1 MRLRSILTV
10 PAGEPPSEAALGSE
24 ADAILMVLNDAAH
37 AVGRLREL
45 AVGALPAIR
54 AAGKFAVVTVN
65 HPRTQLLRDDLDA
78 IVTPDLAAVL
88 LPHCTDPQDFRDL
101 GVLLREFEYPRGIE
115 PGAVTVFPVID
126 TARGL
131 MRAAQIVDAVPRS
144 GGLVLDAPAY
154 ARDTGARE
162 ETEGPRLSYARGKV
176 VAAARAFDRNPLVTA
191 SALEARSLAQTGFAG
206 ALVGDLGAVT
216 IANAAF
222 VPTVAATERAKAHA
236 AAYESAR
243 AEGAWVARVGT
254 EVADAHSA
262 RKAKLTI
269 EAGGPQP

>member
-1 MRLRSILTV
+1 
-10 PAGEPPSEAALGSE
+10 
-24 ADAILMVLNDAAH
+24 
-37 AVGRLREL
+37 
-45 AVGALPAIR
+45 
-54 AAGKFAVVTVN
+54 
-65 HPRTQLLRDDLDA
+65 
-78 IVTPDLAAVL
+78 VTPDLAAVL
-88 LPHCTDPQDFRDL
+88 LPHCVDPQDFRDL

-131 MRAAQIVDAVPRS
+131 LRAAQIVDAVPRA
-144 GGLVLDAPAY
+144 GGLLFDGAGY

-176 VAAARAFDRNPLVTA
+176 VAAARAFDRSPLVTA

-206 ALVGDLGAVT
+206 ALVRDLGAVT

-222 VPTVAATERAKAHA
+222 LPTAAAVERAKAHVSG
-236 AAYESAR
+236 YESAR
-243 AEGAWVARVGT
+243 AEGAWVARVGA

-269 EAGGPQP
+269 EAADPHP